1 MQIKGLLKN
10 WFKKI
15 RKNFIVAS
23 MLSYLCVIIIM
34 LAVILTIIGIYQGYS
49 VDESVAFNKYVFKN
63 VMTSV
68 NETLNGV
75 NSLYFHLAH
84 DKNLASLSNSQ
95 SKNYFSEQ
103 KTYDLIDS
111 LKSYGQLATNVDM
124 FFVYLKSTDSVIY
137 EGGILSSRSFYN
149 TWFSS
154 ENSTYE
160 DWLNSLTETSE
171 HRYIAMH
178 GVDKNGTPTEFISFL
193 FNIGSSGSV
202 GVILSDKEN
211 LIKNTEDISWNAGC
225 NIFVFNPYD
234 KLVVCRTSPDFSL
247 SLPVNAQEIV
257 DYEKRGYA
265 VFSDYII
272 TNNNR
277 WQVLAAVDKTKL
289 GQDLKHIQHWVIV
302 IMISSLL
309 LLVFIVIL
317 LIRRNIRPIKKLF
330 ELSNVSKNASLDSVY
345 ESIKNILSKNDY
357 LMLDIKHKNDMLQKA
372 AMSYLLKGNLTQYAL
387 CGYTPYFS
395 GTYFAVAAFDIAD
408 ISTLFPDEG
417 LSESESSQQL
427 FFIIQNVM
435 SELLKND
442 GLEVSFNEIDNIFV
456 AIINSEKRFDLKKL
470 FSTIL
475 NGTEF
480 INKNFDINLTYVLS
494 DLNEGVYNIQV
505 AYAHA
510 TECIEHQRFFGIN
523 NPIMYSEIAENDT
536 NSIYAFDFISEQ
548 SLTND
553 IKGGDRESAKMVID
567 RVFDKLKSDN
577 NSMTF
582 VKYVAID
589 MLTAMS
595 KIIGN
600 NDSLDLTMCD
610 RVQNCHSISNLYDT
624 IMEYMETI
632 CDTIEH
638 KYSKIKAKLTITDIT
653 IWAQEHFSD
662 PNINISTAANHF
674 KVSANYFSRTFKN
687 GMGISFLDY
696 INCLRVERTIDIM
709 KNDGLPVEKAAIMA
723 GFSNKRTFYRVRKTL
738 KL

>member
-15 RKNFIVAS
+15 SKNFIVAS

-34 LAVILTIIGIYQGYS
+34 LAVILSIIGIYQGYS
-49 VDESVAFNKYVFKN
+49 VDESVAFNNYVFKN

-84 DKNLASLSNSQ
+84 DKNLESLSNSQ
-95 SKNYFSEQ
+95 NKNYFSEQ
-103 KTYDLIDS
+103 KTYNLIDS
-111 LKSYGQLATNVDM
+111 LKSYRQLATNVDM
-124 FFVYLKSTDSVIY
+124 FFVYLKTTDSVIY

-154 ENSTYE
+154 TNSSYE
-160 DWLNSLTETSE
+160 DWLNSLTETNE

-178 GVDKNGTPTEFISFL
+178 GVDKADTPTEFISFL

-211 LIKNTEDISWNAGC
+211 LIKNTEDISWDAGC

-234 KLVVCRTSPDFSL
+234 KLVVHRTSSDFSL
-247 SLPVNAQEIV
+247 SLPISAQEIL

-272 TNNNR
+272 TNNSR
-277 WQVLAAVDKTKL
+277 WQILAAVDKTKL

-309 LLVFIVIL
+309 LLIFIVIL

-330 ELSNVSKNASLDSVY
+330 ELSNVSKNASIESVY
-345 ESIKNILSKNDY
+345 ESIKSILSKNDY
-357 LMLDIKHKNDMLQKA
+357 LMLDIQHKNDMLQKA
-372 AMSYLLKGNLTQYAL
+372 AISYLLKGNLTQYSL
-387 CGYTPYFS
+387 CGYTPPFS
-395 GTYFAVAAFDIAD
+395 GTYFAVAAFDIA
-408 ISTLFPDEG
+408 TLFPDEE
-417 LSESESSQQL
+417 LSESERSQQL

-435 SELLKND
+435 SELLKNE
-442 GLEVSFNEIDNIFV
+442 GLEVIFSEIDNIFV
-456 AIINSEKRFDLKKL
+456 AIINSEKSFDLNKL

-480 INKNFDINLTYVLS
+480 INKNFDIELTYVLS
-494 DLNEGVYNIQV
+494 DSNEGVYNIQV
-505 AYAHA
+505 AYKHA
-510 TECIEHQRFFGIN
+510 TECIEHQHFFGVN
-523 NPIMYSEIAENDT
+523 NPIMYCEIAEIDT
-536 NSIYAFDFISEQ
+536 NSIYAFDFINEQ
-548 SLTND
+548 SLIND
-553 IKGGDRESAKMVID
+553 IKGGDRESAKIVID

-589 MLTAMS
+589 ILTAIS

-600 NDSLDLTMCD
+600 NDSLDLILCD
-610 RVQNCHSISNLYDT
+610 QVQNCHNISNLYDM
-624 IMEYMETI
+624 IMEHMETI

-709 KNDGLPVEKAAIMA
+709 KNEGLPVEKAAIMA